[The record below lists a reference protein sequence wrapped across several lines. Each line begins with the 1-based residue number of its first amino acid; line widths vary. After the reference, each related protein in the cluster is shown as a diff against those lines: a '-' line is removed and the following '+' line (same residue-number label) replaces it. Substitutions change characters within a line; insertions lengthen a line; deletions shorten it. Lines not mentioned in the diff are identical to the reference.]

1 MMVHSAQGRSVPGET
16 EATAV
21 VAGHTFTG
29 AYIPARL
36 RQAAEAQRKGY
47 TVPIYPAD
55 VLWLVESHG
64 ALLAVLS
71 EMFCDGPVHV
81 GFAGN
86 PLAIERLESRV
97 RAVIANAT
105 GDA

>member
-1 MMVHSAQGRSVPGET
+1 MMVHSAQGRSVPTEL
-16 EATAV
+16 EATDV

-29 AYIPARL
+29 AYIPSRL

-64 ALLAVLS
+64 DLLAVLS
-71 EMFCDGPVHV
+71 EMFCDGPVQV
-81 GFAGN
+81 AFAGN
-86 PLAIERLESRV
+86 PNAIAALESRV